1 MQGHREGHRSLSASS
16 YFIYSNVLKSGFSK
30 HPYKAWFILVP
41 VLVVIMIVSQIIL
54 KIITKRQQHMT
65 QVKENGDH
73 RSMY

>member
-1 MQGHREGHRSLSASS
+1 MQGHSKGHRILSASS
-16 YFIYSNVLKSGFSK
+16 YFTYSNVMESGYSK
-30 HPYKAWFILVP
+30 HSYKAWFILVP
-41 VLVVIMIVSQIIL
+41 VLVVTMIVSQIIL